1 MLHLLMGD
9 CAVDNSVDYVTVYL
23 AQAYQA
29 FLRLCIVYLSVLYVS
44 LPFRRRVYLSF
55 FIIAFSFIFLLTL
68 VKHNEE
74 RKKHIL
80 VDRSRGHPHNIPI
93 ISSLVVVPAVDAG
106 ENVRSCKTWVA
117 ALRSWCGSLLS
128 VSVFVWKNATEEQRI
143 STVFLLSSQGGRH
156 VCDSADIL
164 QVIVT
169 YIINI

>member
-1 MLHLLMGD
+1 MGD

-68 VKHNEE
+68 VVNAWWCANTQKHNEE

-143 STVFLLSSQGGRH
+143 STVFLLSSQGGR
-156 VCDSADIL
+156 DNR
-164 QVIVT
+164 
-169 YIINI
+169 Y